1 MELGGTRE
9 MTTIKDMTPAELRIA
24 IAEQLGIANRGH
36 LEAEWF
42 EGWTDD
48 GKDGWSSPLCPRCK
62 AHESC
67 FDSTPC
73 CPDWPNNIA
82 EAYALEGQFTDY
94 TSRRRYWS
102 HLSDVV
108 DPGNLMG
115 DSTFGWAMVHAT
127 AEQRC
132 RAWLMA
138 SLPSN
143 L

>member
-1 MELGGTRE
+1 

-73 CPDWPNNIA
+73 CPDWPNDIA
-82 EAYALEGQFTDY
+82 EAYALEEQFTDHV
-94 TSRRRYWS
+94 SRWRYGNN
-102 HLSDVV
+102 LSVV
-108 DPGNLMG
+108 VNAFVGGNSYELR
-115 DSTFGWAMVHAT
+115 WALLHAT

-132 RAWLMA
+132 RAWMLVKHEG
-138 SLPSN
+138 
-143 L
+143 